1 MEVPMTTK
9 RVYFTT
15 AIPYVNARPHLGF
28 ALELVQADALA
39 RHRRLRGDEVR
50 LLTGTDDN
58 SLKNVLAA
66 EAAGLTTAELVARNA
81 THFANLHVSL
91 QLAFDDFIRTSTDP
105 RHQPAV
111 ARLWRACAAA
121 GDLYRA
127 WYEGLYCVGCEQFY
141 AAEELDRGRCPEHET
156 VPERVAEENWFFRL
170 TRYQDQLEA
179 LITSGR
185 LRILP
190 EFHAGEVLAFVR
202 GGLQDFSISRS
213 RERAHGWGIAAPDD
227 PDQVI
232 YVWWDAL
239 GNYISALD
247 YGTRGDAYQ
256 RWWLEADE
264 RVHVIGKG
272 VLRFHAVYWPAILLS
287 AGEPPPTSIL
297 VHEYLT
303 MNGRKLSKSLGNAV
317 DPEDLAERFGADALR
332 WWLLREVAP
341 AADTDFTIERLA
353 ARANSDLANAL
364 GNLVNRTVAMVNRYR
379 GGRVPAGGPGQLA
392 SRLRRLP
399 ADIDAALAAFDFR
412 AAAGAVMEAVDA
424 ANRLVNQA
432 RPWELARAHRSA
444 ELDAVLA
451 ALVYACR
458 SVAREITPFVPDL
471 AARIVRQ
478 LGDGGAEVRS
488 ADPVQPRLGPAHGGE
503 VRGPQQAREGTAM
516 PGSAQSSSG
525 SPSKTGPVG
534 SRLAPSPECCSIAT
548 VWRRKPARSS

>member
-1 MEVPMTTK
+1 MEVPMTAR
-9 RVYFTT
+9 RVYMTT

-66 EAAGLTTAELVARNA
+66 EAAGLTTAELVAGNA
-81 THFANLHVSL
+81 AHFADLQVALH
-91 QLAFDDFIRTSTDP
+91 LAFDDFIRTSTDP

-111 ARLWRACAAA
+111 ERLWRACVAA
-121 GDLYRA
+121 GDIYRA
-127 WYEGLYCVGCEQFY
+127 WYEGRYCVGCEQFY
-141 AAEELDRGRCPEHET
+141 DADELDSGRCPEHET

-170 TRYQDQLEA
+170 SRYQDQVEA

-190 EFHAGEVLAFVR
+190 EFHAREVLRFVR
-202 GGLQDFSISRS
+202 AGLQDFSVSRS
-213 RERAHGWGIAAPDD
+213 RRRADGWGIPVPDD
-227 PDQVI
+227 PTQVI

-247 YGTRGDAYQ
+247 YGTYGEAYR

-272 VLRFHAVYWPAILLS
+272 VLRFHAVYWPAMLLS

-303 MNGRKLSKSLGNAV
+303 VNGRKLSKSLGNAI
-317 DPEDLAERFGADALR
+317 DPEGLVEQFGADSLR
-332 WWLLREVAP
+332 WWLLRDVAP
-341 AADTDFTIERLA
+341 TADTDFTVERLV
-353 ARANSDLANAL
+353 ARADSDLANAL
-364 GNLVNRTVAMVNRYR
+364 GNLINRTVAMVNRYR
-379 GGRVPAGGPGQLA
+379 GGRVPAGGPGSLA
-392 SRLRRLP
+392 GLLHRLP
-399 ADIDAALAAFDFR
+399 LDVDAGLAVYDFR
-412 AAAGAVMEAVDA
+412 AATGAVMEAIDA
-424 ANRLVNQA
+424 ANRLVNLT
-432 RPWELARAHRSA
+432 RPWELARSRRSA

-458 SVAREITPFVPDL
+458 RIAHEITPFVPGL
-471 AARIVRQ
+471 ALSAVRQ
-478 LGDGGAEVRS
+478 LGDGGIEVRP
-488 ADPVQPRLGPAHGGE
+488 AEPLQPRLGPPHGGE
-503 VRGPQQAREGTAM
+503 LRGSQQA
-516 PGSAQSSSG
+516 
-525 SPSKTGPVG
+525 
-534 SRLAPSPECCSIAT
+534 
-548 VWRRKPARSS
+548 

>member
-1 MEVPMTTK
+1 MTTK
-9 RVYFTT
+9 RLYITT
-15 AIPYVNARPHLGF
+15 AIPYVNAGPHLGH
-28 ALELVQADALA
+28 ALELVQTDALA
-39 RHRRLRGDEVR
+39 RHRRLRGDDVR

-66 EAAGLTTAELVARNA
+66 EAAGLTTAELVSANA
-81 THFANLHVSL
+81 THFASLHVSL
-91 QLAFDDFIRTSTDP
+91 QLAFDDFIRTSTDR

-121 GDLYRA
+121 GDIYRA

-141 AAEELDRGRCPEHET
+141 AADELDSGRCPEHQT

-185 LRILP
+185 LRIVP
-190 EFHAGEVLAFVR
+190 EFHEREVLAFVR

-213 RERAHGWGIAAPDD
+213 RERAHGWGIPAPDD

-247 YGTRGDAYQ
+247 YGTWGEAYQ

-272 VLRFHAVYWPAILLS
+272 VLRFHAVYWPAMLLS

-303 MNGRKLSKSLGNAV
+303 VNGRKLSKSLGNTI
-317 DPEDLAERFGADALR
+317 DPAALSERFGADALR
-332 WWLLREVAP
+332 WWLLSEVAP
-341 AADTDFTIERLA
+341 AADTDFTVERLV
-353 ARANSDLANAL
+353 ARADTDLANAL
-364 GNLVNRTVAMVNRYR
+364 GNLVNRTVAMVIRYR
-379 GGRVPAGGPGQLA
+379 GGRVPAGGPGPLA
-392 SRLRRLP
+392 GCLRRLL
-399 ADIDAALAAFDFR
+399 ADVDAAVAAYDLR

-424 ANRLVNQA
+424 ANRLVNEA
-432 RPWELARAHRSA
+432 RPWVLAGTHRSA
-444 ELDAVLA
+444 ELDAILA

-458 SVAREITPFVPDL
+458 SIAREVTPFVPGL

-478 LGDGGAEVRS
+478 FGDGGVEVRP
-488 ADPVQPRLGPAHGGE
+488 AEPVQPRLGPAHGGE
-503 VRGPQQAREGTAM
+503 IRGPQQAREGTAM

-525 SPSKTGPVG
+525 SPSKTGPEG
-534 SRLAPSPECCSIAT
+534 SRLAPSPECGRIST
-548 VWRRKPARSS
+548 L